1 MIPFASQ
8 RGGGQ
13 DLATHL
19 LNDYDND
26 LAEVDHVRGAIAR
39 DLHGAFKEWEV
50 QANTLTKCQ
59 KYLYSLSINPDPAQG
74 PLTRDQYMDYIG
86 RTEQA
91 LELSDQPRAV
101 VFHVKEGREH
111 CHVVWSRIDAEQQKA
126 VHIAFDRDKLM
137 QVTRVFARDHGL
149 TLPAGYEKSRHVGQ
163 TSLYELAQ
171 QRQTGLSKEDHKRE
185 VTEAWQQSDDARSF
199 VQALSERGYLLATG
213 KQPYVLVDLY
223 GGMFALPRLI
233 DDKAANTKQL
243 RVFLGKDFPL
253 ESLPSVE
260 EAQQLVAAHR
270 QLTENSIKAERQ
282 TDLLDELKHSQQERR
297 RGLEQQRT
305 ELRQKQHHLRQKQ
318 VFTHRVE
325 RDQLRSSH
333 LAAMRSIR
341 QARHENRPTGLAAFL
356 GKVSGI
362 ILVQKKLHQVQDARK
377 TKEFLV
383 QRAEL
388 KTKQAQER
396 KVLELRFKCQAQD
409 IDRKIKSLEKVDKR
423 ELAALTRDQK
433 REQLVRGRGDDGI
446 MPSLENIG
454 GQLNSDKNKDE
465 APNLMAA
472 FNRVAKSSDDGE
484 SDGEGSS
491 RLDKAK
497 PSEIFMHG
505 QLRIGRGRSRS
516 KSNIDSA

>member
-50 QANTLTKCQ
+50 EANTLTKCQ

-91 LELSDQPRAV
+91 LGLSDQPRAV

-137 QVTRVFARDHGL
+137 QVTRGFARDHGL
-149 TLPAGYEKSRHVGQ
+149 TLPAGYEKSRQVGQ

-199 VQALSERGYLLATG
+199 VQALTERGYLLATG
-213 KQPYVLVDLY
+213 KQPYVVVDLY

-243 RVFLGKDFPL
+243 RIFLGNDFPV

-270 QLTENSIKAERQ
+270 QLTEKSFNADRHANLV
-282 TDLLDELKHSQQERR
+282 TELKHSQQERLR
-297 RGLEQQRT
+297 NLEQLRT
-305 ELRQKQHHLRQKQ
+305 ELKQKQHHLRQKQ
-318 VFTHRVE
+318 FSTHKAE

-333 LAAMRSIR
+333 VATMRSIR
-341 QARHENRPTGLAAFL
+341 QVRHENRPTGLAAFL

-362 ILVQKKLHQVQDARK
+362 NLIQKKLHQVQDVRK
-377 TKEFLV
+377 TKEHLA
-383 QRAEL
+383 QRVDI
-388 KTKQAQER
+388 KTKQTREQ
-396 KVLELRFKCQAQD
+396 KLLELRFKYQSQE

-423 ELAALTRDQK
+423 ELAALARDQK
-433 REQLVRGRGDDGI
+433 RDQRVRERGDDGVL
-446 MPSLENIG
+446 PSLENIG
-454 GQLNSDKNKDE
+454 SQLNSERSKDE
-465 APNLMAA
+465 PPNLMSE
-472 FNRVAKSSDDGE
+472 FNRAAKSSDDGE
-484 SDGEGSS
+484 TDGGASS
-491 RLDKAK
+491 GLDQAK
-497 PSEIFMHG
+497 TPHFLPRE
-505 QLRIGRGRSRS
+505 
-516 KSNIDSA
+516 KSSQSNRKNRDF